1 MRKSLSFLLLYILC
15 ILIYSETLAQE
26 KPYSTWSIKP
36 EVGLTKIRDITS
48 VQPLN
53 AGIALRKMFNTKFGA
68 ELNTNFVNMPSAEF
82 SYAAASLQGVVNVGR
97 VLEFEEFTK
106 NYTILSGVGGT
117 YTYSKGTNNNNI
129 LHRISNFHL
138 SAFVDNEY
146 RINNTLFL
154 NLGLDLQTGVN
165 SRPFVTTTST
175 LTTTLLNFNVGVT
188 INLGN
193 KEHADWYLEK
203 QVAKVDTIYMKPTII
218 DKTVTNNIATTSD
231 CNCDVTE
238 YVYFKHDSAELNIQ
252 ALNAI
257 EKTMDRLKSRNEIVL
272 RAYCS
277 NLGNVEYNKQL
288 ALRRAESVKE
298 HIRGIGIQQTIT
310 IEAIGIDT
318 NRDKKVFDM
327 ARRVQIIIK

>member
-1 MRKSLSFLLLYILC
+1 MRKNLVLAIAYLMC
-15 ILIYSETLAQE
+15 ILLCAKAMAQD

-36 EVGLTKIRDITS
+36 EIGLTKIRDITP

-53 AGIALRKMFNTKFGA
+53 AGIAIRKMFNTKFGT
-68 ELNTNFVNMPSAEF
+68 ELNTNIVNMPNEGF
-82 SYAAASLQGVVNVGR
+82 SYTAASLQGVVNVGR
-97 VLEFEEFTK
+97 LLEFEEFTK

-175 LTTTLLNFNVGVT
+175 QTTTLLNFNVGFT

-203 QVAKVDTIYMKPTII
+203 QVAKVDTVYMRPIII
-218 DKTVTNNIATTSD
+218 DRTIKTKSD
-231 CNCDVTE
+231 CNCDTIE
-238 YVYFKHDSAELNIQ
+238 YVYFRHDSAELDIQ

-257 EKTMDRLKSRNEIVL
+257 EKTIDRLKGKHEIVL

-277 NLGNVEYNKQL
+277 NVGNVEYNKQL

-298 HIRGIGIQQTIT
+298 HIRGIGIRRPIK